1 MRAGANA
8 KFAADL
14 FDKLKA
20 GSAAA
25 TDLAGDTPATT
36 ATRALMHRKPLMID
50 G

>member
-20 GSAAA
+20 SS
-25 TDLAGDTPATT
+25 TATT
-36 ATRALMHRKPLMID
+36 RLRPIVPEDYGVAGSNLSCIVSRL
-50 G
+50 